1 VQERALAAAEEREQL
16 GRELHDGLGQVM
28 GYINV
33 QSQAVQTLLAE
44 GQTAAAQ
51 TNLQQMTQAAQ
62 DAHADIRNYIL
73 GLRRPAAAPSDL
85 RQTLEAYLRQF
96 AESHGIQAT
105 LSYPA
110 DPPCAPF
117 APAVEEQVLRI
128 VQEALTNVRKHAA
141 ATRVEVLFSFTDEQA
156 QIIISDD
163 GVGFRI
169 SDFGFRNGES
179 VAESSPQS
187 AIRSPQSTIP
197 NHFGLSIM
205 RERAAQ
211 IGGQLEV
218 RSTTEQGT
226 RVLLTLPCAASAP
239 DKVDETREMRVLLV
253 DDHPLFLDGLRNLL
267 IARGVNV
274 IGLARDGLEAQAQA
288 RALRPNLIVMD
299 LEMPRCNGLEAVRA
313 IKAQLP
319 EIKIVMLTMSEDA
332 GNLFEAIKSGA
343 AGYLLK
349 SLDAGEFVKL
359 LAGVMRGEA
368 PLPPALAA
376 RLVAEWAHS
385 LPPRRGDER
394 GVSARGNDGVPAGL
408 TPRQWEI
415 LQQVAQGRTYKEI
428 GAALHLTEDG
438 VKYHMGRSLELLHL
452 ANREQAI
459 AYVRRQGD
467 KVTG

>member
-1 VQERALAAAEEREQL
+1 ML
-16 GRELHDGLGQVM
+16 GYL
-28 GYINV
+28 NV
-33 QSQAVQTLLAE
+33 QSQAVQALLAE
-44 GQTAAAQ
+44 GQAAAAQ
-51 TNLQQMTQAAQ
+51 ANLQQMTQAAQ
-62 DAHADIRNYIL
+62 DAHADIRHYIL
-73 GLRRPAAAPSDL
+73 GLRRPAAAPGDL
-85 RQTLEAYLRQF
+85 RQTLETYLRQF

-117 APAVEEQVLRI
+117 APVVEEQVLRI

-141 ATRVEVLFSFTDEQA
+141 ATRVDVLFSFTGEQS

-163 GVGFRI
+163 GRGL
-169 SDFGFRNGES
+169 ES
-179 VAESSPQS
+179 QDRGLGIAESPIPSPQS
-187 AIRSPQSTIP
+187 LVPS
-197 NHFGLSIM
+197 HFGLSIM

-211 IGGQLEV
+211 IGGRLEV
-218 RSTTEQGT
+218 RSAPGQGT

-239 DKVDETREMRVLLV
+239 DKVDETHEMRVLLV

-267 IARGVNV
+267 IARGINV

-319 EIKIVMLTMSEDA
+319 AIKIVILTVSENETD
-332 GNLFEAIKSGA
+332 LFEAIKSGA
-343 AGYLLK
+343 SGYLLK
-349 SLDAGEFVKL
+349 SLDAGELIKL

-376 RLVAEWAHS
+376 RLVAELAS
-385 LPPRRGDER
+385 TRPAAPPSRVPPAKGAENA
-394 GVSARGNDGVPAGL
+394 SAEL

-415 LQQVAQGRTYKEI
+415 LQRVARGMTYKEI
-428 GAALHLTEDG
+428 AAPLHLSEQG
-438 VKYHMGRSLELLHL
+438 VKYHMGQILNRLHL
-452 ANREQAI
+452 ADREQAL
-459 AYVRRQGD
+459 AYLRRISD
-467 KVTG
+467 TETR